1 MVGDHSKQYKATVS
15 VLDMVTCYIMQPS
28 GLYLTTFLLI
38 HRDCTSNSTKDT
50 EKLCYK
56 NHLNAL
62 CCAELAELQ
71 DILKMCKLP
80 FFLYS
85 FYWKEVITVKCW
97 GARGKQRLAGAGR
110 NSLWTLMKNISTLFI
125 TKSTGHRW
133 SKAHKPRYDG
143 APQRT
148 VGAKDSIRICMCV
161 FALFLSFILAV
172 RKVVIRWQK
181 SFCALRKLMIHSS
194 YSQN

>member
-1 MVGDHSKQYKATVS
+1 MTFCSVNDKLGVQTLPSRGSFPMVGDHSKQYKATVS

-62 CCAELAELQ
+62 CRAELAELQ
-71 DILKMCKLP
+71 DILNMCKLP

-85 FYWKEVITVKCW
+85 F
-97 GARGKQRLAGAGR
+97 
-110 NSLWTLMKNISTLFI
+110 
-125 TKSTGHRW
+125 H
-133 SKAHKPRYDG
+133 
-143 APQRT
+143 
-148 VGAKDSIRICMCV
+148 
-161 FALFLSFILAV
+161 
-172 RKVVIRWQK
+172 
-181 SFCALRKLMIHSS
+181 
-194 YSQN
+194 